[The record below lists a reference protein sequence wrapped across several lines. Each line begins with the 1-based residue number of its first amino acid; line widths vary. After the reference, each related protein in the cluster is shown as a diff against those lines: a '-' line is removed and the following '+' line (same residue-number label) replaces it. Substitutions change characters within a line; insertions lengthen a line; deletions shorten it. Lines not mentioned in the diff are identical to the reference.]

1 MTPLLH
7 VEGLHVSYG
16 QRTALD
22 GVTLSVETGKVVAV
36 LGANGAGK
44 TTLLR
49 ALMGLVRAEGR
60 VALDGTSLLG
70 RRSEALA
77 RLGIA
82 LVPEGRGTLP
92 ELTVEENLLV
102 GAYLRRSRA
111 RVQERLEDV
120 YGYFPELT
128 ARRKRAA
135 GALSG
140 GEQQMLAIGRVLMG
154 PVKLLLLDEPSMGLA
169 PLVVERVFAL
179 LTRINLE
186 HEVTMLVAEQKVGL
200 ALAFADTGYVL
211 EGGRV
216 ILEGSA
222 NELARDPLIEQAY
235 LGVISESV

>member
-1 MTPLLH
+1 M
-7 VEGLHVSYG
+7 
-16 QRTALD
+16 
-22 GVTLSVETGKVVAV
+22 TLSVETGKVVAV